1 MTASTL
7 SPKLKQ
13 IGRKLLALVFW
24 AVVWQLAAAA
34 VGQELL
40 IPAPRLVLTRLIAL
54 GGTALFWQSAGLTL
68 FRIFIGFLAGTAIG
82 TLLAVLTYAFHLAD
96 ILLSPA
102 VRVIRATPVA
112 SFIVLVLLW
121 VQTGRVPTV
130 TSALMV
136 IPVLW
141 GNVVRGIAE
150 TDPLLLEM
158 GRAYGFG
165 WLKQKRLIYL
175 PSVMPY
181 FTSGCTTALGLAWK
195 AGVAAE
201 VLCLPKQAVGTQL
214 YYSKIY
220 LETPSLFA
228 WTLVVILLSFLV
240 EGIMNVL
247 IRRLSGKWSR
257 ASMGNGGDD

>member
-13 IGRKLLALVFW
+13 VSRKLVALVFW
-24 AVVWQLAAAA
+24 IIVWQLAAAT

-40 IPAPRLVLTRLIAL
+40 IPAPRLVLSRLLSL
-54 GGTALFWQSAGLTL
+54 GGTALFWQSAVFTL
-68 FRIFIGFLAGTAIG
+68 WRIFAGFLVGTAVG

-121 VQTGRVPTV
+121 VKTGQVPTV

-158 GRAYGFG
+158 GRVYSFG
-165 WLKQKRLIYL
+165 WLKQKRLIYF

-181 FTSGCTTALGLAWK
+181 FASGCTTALGLAWK

-201 VLCLPKQAVGTQL
+201 VLCLPKQAVGTQV

-228 WTLVVILLSFLV
+228 WTIVVILLSFLV
-240 EGIMNVL
+240 EGVMNFV
-247 IRRLSGKWSR
+247 IRRFSGKWSHEKIQNR
-257 ASMGNGGDD
+257 GE